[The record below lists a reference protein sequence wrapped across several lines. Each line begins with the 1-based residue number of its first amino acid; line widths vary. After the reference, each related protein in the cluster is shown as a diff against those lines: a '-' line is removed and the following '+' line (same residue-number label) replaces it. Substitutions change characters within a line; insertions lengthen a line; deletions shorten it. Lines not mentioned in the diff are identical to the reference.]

1 MFFSIRHVTR
11 FQYSACVS
19 ESNME
24 VRMRPRS
31 DGNQRCLKFDLHV
44 TPRAK
49 PSSYKDHNSNIVHY
63 FDIPGLHSK
72 LTLVAESVVEVDAP
86 SVLPAALPLSAWDDV
101 DEVNEG
107 AEHWEMQN
115 PSLFAKPTE
124 PLLAL
129 AQELKVDRTE
139 DPLTVLRELNTKLF
153 KTFEYSPKATRVDSP
168 IDDAIRSRKGVC
180 QDYTHVMIALVRHL
194 GIPSRYVS
202 GYLFP
207 RTKLEERS
215 ALGATHAWLEV
226 YLHDFGWIGFDPTN
240 NELCG
245 SRHIRTA
252 VGTDY
257 ADVPPTKGVFKG
269 RASSELSV
277 AVRVQPSDAPL
288 DEKDDFIMVAA
299 ATNDIQEVD
308 VPAWDAMKQQ
318 QQQQQQ

>member
-11 FQYSACVS
+11 FQYSAPVS

-31 DGNQRCLKFDLHV
+31 DGNQRCLKFALHV
-44 TPRAK
+44 TPRSK
-49 PSSYKDHNSNIVHY
+49 PSSYKDHNANTVHY
-63 FDIPGLHSK
+63 FDIPAPHTK
-72 LTLVAESVVEVDAP
+72 LTLVAESVVEVDLPPA
-86 SVLPAALPLSAWDDV
+86 LPAALPMSAWDEV
-101 DEVNEG
+101 DEVNAG

-115 PSLFAKPTE
+115 PSLFTRPT
-124 PLLAL
+124 PLLLDL
-129 AQELKVDRTE
+129 AVELKADRRE
-139 DPLTVLRELNTKLF
+139 DPLTTLRQLNSALF
-153 KTFEYSPKATRVDSP
+153 KTFEYSPKSTRVDSP
-168 IDDAIRSRKGVC
+168 IEDAIRSRKGVC
-180 QDYTHVMIALVRHL
+180 QDYTHVMIALVRNL
-194 GIPSRYVS
+194 GIPCRYVS

-215 ALGATHAWLEV
+215 ALGATHAWLEA
-226 YLHDFGWIGFDPTN
+226 YLHDHGWIGFDPTN
-240 NELCG
+240 NELCN

-277 AVRVQPSDAPL
+277 AVRVQPTDAPT

-299 ATNDIQEVD
+299 ATNDIQEVE
-308 VPAWDAMKQQ
+308 VPAWDAMQQ

>member
-11 FQYSACVS
+11 FQYSAPVS

-31 DGNQRCLKFDLHV
+31 DGNQRCIKFDLQV
-44 TPRAK
+44 NPRSK
-49 PSSYKDHNSNIVHY
+49 PNSYKDHNANTVHY
-63 FDIPGLHSK
+63 FDVPAQHSK
-72 LTLVAESVVEVDAP
+72 LTLVASSVTEVDEP
-86 SVLPAALPLSAWDDV
+86 DVLPDALPMSAWDEV

-115 PSLFAKPTE
+115 PSLFAKPT
-124 PLLAL
+124 PLLLAL
-129 AQELKVDRTE
+129 ASELHVDRRE
-139 DPLTVLRELNTKLF
+139 DPLTILRQLNGDLF
-153 KTFEYSPKATRVDSP
+153 KAIEYSQKATRVDSP

-180 QDYTHVMIALVRHL
+180 QDFSHVMIALVRNL
-194 GIPSRYVS
+194 GIPCRYVS

-207 RTKLEERS
+207 KTKLEERS
-215 ALGATHAWLEV
+215 ALGATHAWLEA
-226 YLHDFGWIGFDPTN
+226 YIHNHGWIGFDPTN

-245 SRHIRTA
+245 VRHIRTA

-269 RASSELSV
+269 RASSQLSV
-277 AVRVQPSDAPL
+277 AVRIHPTDSPT
-288 DEKDDFIMVAA
+288 DEEDDFISVAA
-299 ATNDIQEVD
+299 ATHDLQEVEI
-308 VPAWDAMKQQ
+308 PTWDALQQ

>member
-11 FQYSACVS
+11 FQYSASVS

-49 PSSYKDHNSNIVHY
+49 PSSYKDHNANTVHY
-63 FDIPGLHSK
+63 FDVPAPHNK

-86 SVLPAALPLSAWDDV
+86 DALPAALPMTAWDEV

-115 PSLFAKPTE
+115 PSLFAKPT
-124 PLLAL
+124 PLLLEL
-129 AQELKVDRTE
+129 ARELHADRRE
-139 DPLTVLRELNTKLF
+139 DPLTVLRALNTNLF
-153 KTFEYSPKATRVDSP
+153 RTFEYSPKHTRVDSP

-180 QDYTHVMIALVRHL
+180 QDYTHVMIALVRNL
-194 GIPSRYVS
+194 GIPCRYVS

-215 ALGATHAWLEV
+215 ALGATHAWLEA
-226 YLHDFGWIGFDPTN
+226 YLHNFGWIGFDPTN

-245 SRHIRTA
+245 NRHIRTA

-269 RASSELSV
+269 CASSVLSV
-277 AVRVQPSDAPL
+277 AVSVQPTETPTH
-288 DEKDDFIMVAA
+288 EKDDFIMVAA
-299 ATNDIQEVD
+299 ATKDVQEVE
-308 VPAWDAMKQQ
+308 VPAWDAMQQ

>member
-1 MFFSIRHVTR
+1 MYFSIRHVTR
-11 FQYSACVS
+11 FQYSALVS

-31 DGNQRCLKFDLHV
+31 DGNQRCLKFNLHV

-49 PSSYKDHNSNIVHY
+49 PSSYKDHNANTVHY
-63 FDIPGLHSK
+63 FDVPAPHSK
-72 LTLVAESVVEVDAP
+72 LTLVAESVMEVDAP
-86 SVLPAALPLSAWDDV
+86 DALPAALPMTAWDEV
-101 DEVNEG
+101 DEVFAG

-115 PSLFAKPTE
+115 ASLFAKPT
-124 PLLAL
+124 PLLLEL
-129 AQELKVDRTE
+129 AEELKADRRE
-139 DPLTVLRELNTKLF
+139 DPLTVLRGINAGLF
-153 KTFEYSPKATRVDSP
+153 QAFEYSPKHTRVDSP

-180 QDYTHVMIALVRHL
+180 QDYTHVMIALVRNL
-194 GIPSRYVS
+194 GIPCRYVS

-215 ALGATHAWLEV
+215 ALGATHAWLEA
-226 YLHDFGWIGFDPTN
+226 YLHNFGWIGFDPTN

-277 AVRVQPSDAPL
+277 AVSVQPTDTPVH
-288 DEKDDFIMVAA
+288 EKDDFIMVAA
-299 ATNDIQEVD
+299 ATNDVQEVE
-308 VPAWDAMKQQ
+308 VPVWDAMQQ
-318 QQQQQQ
+318 QQQQ

>member
-11 FQYSACVS
+11 FQYSAAVS

-24 VRMRPRS
+24 VRMRPRTE
-31 DGNQRCLKFDLHV
+31 GNQRCLKFDLHV

-49 PSSYKDHNSNIVHY
+49 PNAYKDHNSNTVHY
-63 FDIPGLHSK
+63 FDVPAPHSK
-72 LTLVAESVVEVDAP
+72 MILVAESIVEVDEP
-86 SVLPAALPLSAWDDV
+86 EVLPDALPMSAWDEV
-101 DEVNEG
+101 DEVN
-107 AEHWEMQN
+107 AEAEYWEMQN
-115 PSLFAKPTE
+115 PSIFAKPT
-124 PLLAL
+124 PLLLDL
-129 AQELKVDRTE
+129 AKELRVERRE
-139 DPLTVLRELNTKLF
+139 DPLSLLRELNTRLF
-153 KTFEYSPKATRVDSP
+153 KTFEYSPKHTRVDSP

-194 GIPSRYVS
+194 GIPCRYVS

-215 ALGATHAWLEV
+215 ALGATHAWLEA
-226 YLHDFGWIGFDPTN
+226 YLHGFGWIGFDPTN
-240 NELCG
+240 NELCKDC
-245 SRHIRTA
+245 HIRTA

-269 RASSELSV
+269 RASSVLSV
-277 AVRVQPSDAPL
+277 AVRIQPTGEPT

-299 ATNDIQEVD
+299 ATSDVQEVD
-308 VPAWDAMKQQ
+308 VPAWDAMQQ